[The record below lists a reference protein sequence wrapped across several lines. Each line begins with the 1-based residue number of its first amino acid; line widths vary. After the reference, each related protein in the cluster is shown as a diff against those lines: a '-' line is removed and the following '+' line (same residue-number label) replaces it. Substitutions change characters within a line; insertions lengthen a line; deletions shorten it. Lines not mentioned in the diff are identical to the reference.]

1 MGTGV
6 QREELA
12 GVAQGEKR
20 KGEKTQEREV
30 VVVVVTKGEKKN
42 EEVSNLL
49 FKANQPTSITW
60 KVKNSCS
67 PMFTGGGV

>member
-12 GVAQGEKR
+12 GVAQGEKK

-30 VVVVVTKGEKKN
+30 VVVVVVVTKGKKK
-42 EEVSNLL
+42 VRRFPICYL
-49 FKANQPTSITW
+49 KPTNQPQ
-60 KVKNSCS
+60 
-67 PMFTGGGV
+67 